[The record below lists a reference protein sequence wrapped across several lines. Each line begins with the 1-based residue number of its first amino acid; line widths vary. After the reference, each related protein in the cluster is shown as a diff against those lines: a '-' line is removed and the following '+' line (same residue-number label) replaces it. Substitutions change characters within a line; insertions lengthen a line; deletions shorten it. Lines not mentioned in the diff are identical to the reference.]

1 MYKRQALH
9 NGDIAEM
16 KTGEGKTLTSI
27 FPVYLN
33 ALTGKGVHVITVNDY
48 LAERDARN
56 NGKVLEFLG
65 LTVGLNKRELTPQQ
79 KQEAHGCD
87 VTYTTNAE
95 LGFDYLRDNMVT
107 SMEDKVLVK
116 GLKMCIRDRDYTWST
131 EDIIDVMSLYNAV
144 EKAYEEGISK
154 TDFLN
159 AYRKFKNVVGTK
171 SEEKQIDKEFQ
182 DVSGYSIYK
191 VFKASQ
197 ENDWIKL

>member
-1 MYKRQALH
+1 MYGGIIISQL
-9 NGDIAEM
+9 
-16 KTGEGKTLTSI
+16 
-27 FPVYLN
+27 
-33 ALTGKGVHVITVNDY
+33 
-48 LAERDARN
+48 
-56 NGKVLEFLG
+56 FLYYF
-65 LTVGLNKRELTPQQ
+65 K
-79 KQEAHGCD
+79 
-87 VTYTTNAE
+87 
-95 LGFDYLRDNMVT
+95 
-107 SMEDKVLVK
+107 
-116 GLKMCIRDRDYTWST
+116 LKNYPLDYTWST

>member
-1 MYKRQALH
+1 M
-9 NGDIAEM
+9 M
-16 KTGEGKTLTSI
+16 
-27 FPVYLN
+27 
-33 ALTGKGVHVITVNDY
+33 DY
-48 LAERDARN
+48 NYPL
-56 NGKVLEFLG
+56 
-65 LTVGLNKRELTPQQ
+65 
-79 KQEAHGCD
+79 
-87 VTYTTNAE
+87 
-95 LGFDYLRDNMVT
+95 
-107 SMEDKVLVK
+107 
-116 GLKMCIRDRDYTWST
+116 DYTWST

-171 SEEKQIDKEFQ
+171 REEKQIDKEFQ

>member
-1 MYKRQALH
+1 MSSQLPAGSL
-9 NGDIAEM
+9 
-16 KTGEGKTLTSI
+16 
-27 FPVYLN
+27 
-33 ALTGKGVHVITVNDY
+33 
-48 LAERDARN
+48 
-56 NGKVLEFLG
+56 
-65 LTVGLNKRELTPQQ
+65 
-79 KQEAHGCD
+79 
-87 VTYTTNAE
+87 
-95 LGFDYLRDNMVT
+95 
-107 SMEDKVLVK
+107 
-116 GLKMCIRDRDYTWST
+116 
-131 EDIIDVMSLYNAV
+131 SLYNAV

>member
-1 MYKRQALH
+1 M
-9 NGDIAEM
+9 M
-16 KTGEGKTLTSI
+16 
-27 FPVYLN
+27 
-33 ALTGKGVHVITVNDY
+33 DY
-48 LAERDARN
+48 NYPL
-56 NGKVLEFLG
+56 
-65 LTVGLNKRELTPQQ
+65 
-79 KQEAHGCD
+79 
-87 VTYTTNAE
+87 
-95 LGFDYLRDNMVT
+95 
-107 SMEDKVLVK
+107 
-116 GLKMCIRDRDYTWST
+116 DYTWWT
-131 EDIIDVMSLYNAV
+131 KDIIDVMSLYNAV

>member
-1 MYKRQALH
+1 M
-9 NGDIAEM
+9 
-16 KTGEGKTLTSI
+16 
-27 FPVYLN
+27 
-33 ALTGKGVHVITVNDY
+33 DY
-48 LAERDARN
+48 NYPL
-56 NGKVLEFLG
+56 
-65 LTVGLNKRELTPQQ
+65 
-79 KQEAHGCD
+79 
-87 VTYTTNAE
+87 
-95 LGFDYLRDNMVT
+95 
-107 SMEDKVLVK
+107 
-116 GLKMCIRDRDYTWST
+116 DYTWST

-159 AYRKFKNVVGTK
+159 AYGTK